1 MDYVDMTPYK
11 TPRKMMKKDNTD
23 GEESELS
30 TARGIK
36 TRNYQKTS
44 GHKTR
49 GEQSTQPQTTYK
61 SDIKYVGIREIINPS
76 DIKHLKINKHNT
88 SCAFGP
94 NLDSFYGLYAS

>member
-1 MDYVDMTPYK
+1 MSLPNTNSDLGRASCVSLPPDRTTSVKSISNAQTPMNYVDMTPYK
-11 TPRKMMKKDNTD
+11 TPRKMMKKVNTD

-49 GEQSTQPQTTYK
+49 GEQSTQP
-61 SDIKYVGIREIINPS
+61 
-76 DIKHLKINKHNT
+76 
-88 SCAFGP
+88 
-94 NLDSFYGLYAS
+94 